1 MFEIIFLGTSA
12 SAPSIHRGLPALAV
26 IAGEHRYLVDC
37 GEGTQRQ
44 ILRSGLG
51 YKKLNRVL
59 LTHGHLD
66 HLLGLGGLISSFT
79 HFEGVE
85 FVEIYGGK
93 PALDRVEALIYAVVL
108 RDEKNPM
115 PIHLIDVKAGTL
127 LNARHYDVLAFEVY
141 HRGRGNFG
149 YTFQE
154 HPHRTFLVEQAE
166 ALGVPSG
173 PERGRLVRGESVT
186 LADGRVIQPS
196 DVLAPEQP
204 GAKVVVIA
212 DTGRIENLVEHA
224 RDADLLIIEAT
235 FIEEHAE
242 EARAFGHLTARQA
255 AQLAVDAGAKSLILW
270 HISRRYRE
278 RDVLAEARDIY
289 PDVIVARDYDHFAV
303 KRGIGAIKL
312 GEPPDTPSDDDDGG
326 GETSSQDIP
335 HEP

>member
-1 MFEIIFLGTSA
+1 MFELIFLGTSA
-12 SAPSIHRGLPALAV
+12 SAPSVYRGLPSVAV
-26 IAGEHRYLVDC
+26 MAGEHRYLVDC

-51 YKKLNRVL
+51 YKKLNRIL

-66 HLLGLGGLISSFT
+66 HVLGLGGLISSFT

-127 LNARHYDVLAFEVY
+127 LKAKQYDVQAFEVY

-154 HPHRTFLVEQAE
+154 HTHRPFLVEKAE
-166 ALGVPSG
+166 ALGVPAG
-173 PERGRLVRGESVT
+173 PERGKLVRGEAIT
-186 LADGRVIQPS
+186 LSDGRLIQPT
-196 DVLAPEQP
+196 DVLAPDEA
-204 GAKVVVIA
+204 GTKLVVIA

-224 RDADLLIIEAT
+224 RDADVLVIEAT
-235 FIEEHAE
+235 FLDEHAD

-255 AQLAVDAGAKSLILW
+255 AQLAVEANVKSLILW

-278 RDVLAEARDIY
+278 RDVLEEARTIF
-289 PDVIVARDYDHFAV
+289 PETVVARDYDHFV
-303 KRGIGAIKL
+303 IKRGVGASKVVDQ
-312 GEPPDTPSDDDDGG
+312 PDSPSEE
-326 GETSSQDIP
+326 ETEDAGSID
-335 HEP
+335 E

>member
-1 MFEIIFLGTSA
+1 MFELIFLGTSA
-12 SAPSIHRGLPALAV
+12 SAPSVHRGLPSVAV
-26 IAGEHRYLVDC
+26 MAGEHRYLVDC

-51 YKKLNRVL
+51 YKKLNRIL
-59 LTHGHLD
+59 ITHGHLD

-93 PALDRVEALIYAVVL
+93 PALDRIEALIYAVVL

-127 LNARHYDVLAFEVY
+127 LKAKHYNVLAFEVY

-154 HPHRTFLVEQAE
+154 HTHRPFLVEQAE
-166 ALGVPSG
+166 AMGIPAG

-186 LADGRVIQPS
+186 LSDGRVILPT
-196 DVLAPEQP
+196 DVLAPEEA
-204 GAKVVVIA
+204 GTKLVVIA

-224 RDADLLIIEAT
+224 RDADTLVIEAT
-235 FIEEHAE
+235 FLEEHAD

-255 AQLAVDAGAKSLILW
+255 AQLAVDANVKSLILW
-270 HISRRYRE
+270 HVSRRYRE
-278 RDVLAEARDIY
+278 RDVLAEAREVY
-289 PDVIVARDYDHFAV
+289 PEAVVARDYDHFIIKRGVGAV
-303 KRGIGAIKL
+303 KVIEQPNTSYI
-312 GEPPDTPSDDDDGG
+312 ETPDEAKAEESAD
-326 GETSSQDIP
+326 E
-335 HEP
+335 